1 MIVVGRKGNVVAYQR
16 TEIDSPEE
24 KNWNPIRVLAMPCL
38 GLEFPVAGFFYGHT
52 LLLQSCCAARAGAA
66 TLPPMHFAC
75 GAQAVT
81 RRQRCPAA
89 SEFLKEKPLSA
100 GDEPDSDLQA
110 KQH

>member
-1 MIVVGRKGNVVAYQR
+1 LESDPGPGNALPGVGISCR
-16 TEIDSPEE
+16 
-24 KNWNPIRVLAMPCL
+24 WL
-38 GLEFPVAGFFYGHT
+38 FYGHT